1 MGHAWKCTF
10 NNYCTYRVYCRQCL
24 WKKVRLL
31 PTNVTE
37 MNLSQVLLDI
47 HTFLKEHPYHVWKT
61 RPDNTPLRTIKTIL
75 HSLAKLK
82 GNDVSSVLLWV
93 KVSRVSFGVQY
104 NVLQL
109 VRLCHFLL
117 RFLPLT
123 PTPPTPPLPQTH
135 TRDQMVGWISGLLGG
150 GGGGVIVEGASRSKV
165 GSWWTVS

>member
-1 MGHAWKCTF
+1 
-10 NNYCTYRVYCRQCL
+10 
-24 WKKVRLL
+24 
-31 PTNVTE
+31 

-93 KVSRVSFGVQY
+93 KVSRESFGVQY

-123 PTPPTPPLPQTH
+123 PTPPNTPNPYPKHTH
-135 TRDQMVGWISGLLGG
+135 EIKWSVEFQAFLGG
-150 GGGGVIVEGASRSKV
+150 GVLLLRGLIGVKSDPGELFRKIIRDMRRFVQYVAAIAYGAA
-165 GSWWTVS
+165 GTAELL